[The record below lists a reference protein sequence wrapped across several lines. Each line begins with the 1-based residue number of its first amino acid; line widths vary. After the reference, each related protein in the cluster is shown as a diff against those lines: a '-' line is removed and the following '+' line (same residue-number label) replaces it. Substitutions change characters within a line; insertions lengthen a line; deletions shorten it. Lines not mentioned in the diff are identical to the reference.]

1 MTLSPSGKL
10 TLTLLTAKLIPSL
23 IKEAS
28 SRPTYAQ
35 LLEHPFLKNEKEK
48 DVDMSGW
55 VAGALEKRAQRGVI
69 PLQTVEA

>member
-1 MTLSPSGKL
+1 MTIFCS
-10 TLTLLTAKLIPSL
+10 TCELICSL

-35 LLEHPFLKNEKEK
+35 LLEHPFLAGEK
-48 DVDMSGW
+48 DKEVDMAGW
-55 VAGALEKRAQRGVI
+55 VAGALEKRAARGVI

>member
-1 MTLSPSGKL
+1 
-10 TLTLLTAKLIPSL
+10 L

-69 PLQTVEA
+69 PLQSVEA